1 MKLGLALSG
10 GGIKGAAH
18 IGVLQVL
25 KEEGINVD
33 IIGGTSIGSIVAALY
48 AMEYTP
54 KEMLKLFNYFSKMI
68 FKNSAMYT
76 DPRGKKLLS
85 IQAGGLYSGE
95 NIAYAIEEAGKYKKI
110 KKMQD
115 LKIPIVIP
123 AVDLRNSEKY
133 IFTNAEK
140 INEFYLNKAD
150 ISTAVRASSSYP
162 AIFAP
167 CIYNKHKFVD
177 GGILDNIPVEEV
189 RKIGADKVIAVRF
202 KLNKTSKTVGIRST
216 LNKSIDIMFSRIEG
230 EAVQKADYVIEIDT
244 ENVNPFDFKQSN
256 KCYKLGYSQTK
267 NEIEKIKKILKE
279 DNNG

>member
-1 MKLGLALSG
+1 MKLGLAMSG

-18 IGVLQVL
+18 IGVIQALQ
-25 KEEGINVD
+25 EENIKVD
-33 IIGGTSIGSIVAALY
+33 IVGGTSIGSIVAALY

-54 KEMLKLFNYFSKMI
+54 KEMLKLFNYFSKLI

-95 NIAYAIEEAGKYKKI
+95 NIAFAIEEAGKYKNI
-110 KKMQD
+110 KKLQD

-123 AVDLRNSEKY
+123 AVDLRDSEKY
-133 IFTNAEK
+133 VFTNMGK
-140 INEFYLNKAD
+140 INDKYLNKAD
-150 ISTAVRASSSYP
+150 ISIAVRASSSYP

-189 RKIGADKVIAVRF
+189 KKIGADKVIAIRF
-202 KLNKTSKTVGIRST
+202 KLNKTSRTIGLRST
-216 LNKSIDIMFSRIEG
+216 LNKAIDIMFSKIEG
-230 EAVQKADYVIEIDT
+230 EEVKKADYVIEIDT
-244 ENVNPFDFKQSN
+244 QDVNPFDFKQSN
-256 KCYKLGYSQTK
+256 KCYKYGYLQTK
-267 NEIEKIKKILKE
+267 KEIANIKKMIYKE
-279 DNNG
+279 D